1 MPSLSGKDRK
11 YLGGW
16 IKDTRKKQEQQY
28 GGFAD
33 RFKGYGEEAYG
44 YGKGLRDFV
53 TDQYKGLLSPA
64 EGGVGGGGGGYE
76 PDTSSL
82 SNYESWFKNVGE
94 TGATTPEQL
103 ENLRGYGVFK
113 DFANTGGFSDADQA
127 NYRARG
133 LSGVPS
139 LYEGMRRDLGNR
151 MAVSGGY
158 GPGFDY
164 AGSQLARDRA
174 RSIAD
179 TNLGVETNL
188 ANMIREGR
196 KWGASSGSGAEQ
208 NILDR
213 QMNAMGQGSGLAQAI
228 ANQRASAA
236 ASSRAGS
243 QEDFRNRMAILGELR
258 GLRGET
264 GAEMDYGQM
273 EMGGYGGFGDSAF
286 KGQNAF
292 NATQQRPSFTEKLGG
307 VVSGLGSLAGGIGGV
322 VSGLGGLRGKPK
334 PKLDTNQLMGSYSY

>member
-44 YGKGLRDFV
+44 YGKGVRDFV
-53 TDQYKGLLSPA
+53 TDQYKALLTPG
-64 EGGVGGGGGGYE
+64 EGSVGGGGGGYT

-82 SNYESWFKNVGE
+82 SNYESWFKNIGD

-113 DFANTGGFSDADQA
+113 EFANTGGFSGADQA
-127 NYRARG
+127 NFRARG

-213 QMNAMGQGSGLAQAI
+213 QMQATGQASNLAQSI
-228 ANQRASAA
+228 ASQRAAAAA
-236 ASSRAGS
+236 ASRSGS

-273 EMGGYGGFGDSAF
+273 ELGGYGGFGDAAYR
-286 KGQNAF
+286 GQGTF
-292 NATQQRPSFTEKLGG
+292 NATQQKPTLTEK
-307 VVSGLGSLAGGIGGV
+307 IGGV
-322 VSGLGGLRGKPK
+322 VGGLSGLAGGVGGLLSGFGGSKKKPS
-334 PKLDTNQLMGSYSY
+334 PGPWAGGYVT